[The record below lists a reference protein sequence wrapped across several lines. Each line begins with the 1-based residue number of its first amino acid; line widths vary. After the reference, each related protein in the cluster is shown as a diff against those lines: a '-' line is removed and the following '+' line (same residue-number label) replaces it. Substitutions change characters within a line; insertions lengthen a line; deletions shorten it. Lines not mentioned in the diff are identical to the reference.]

1 MGLEK
6 PVISGG
12 SIVTPFNFTQKG
24 KVVTSSFYSFN
35 GYGNTNVNPLSLTVD
50 FTASKE
56 KFYMIKESNV
66 IAFGSTSD
74 SDSTTLNF
82 HVKNIVGQNINVSFN
97 NCTVYE
103 CEY

>member
-12 SIVTPFNFTQKG
+12 KVELPFTFTEKG
-24 KVVTSSFYSFN
+24 KVTTSSFFSFN
-35 GYGNTNVNPLSLTVD
+35 AYKNTNVEPLGLTVN
-50 FTASKE
+50 FTASKD
-56 KFYMIKESNV
+56 KFYMIKESNL
-66 IAFGSTSD
+66 IAFGSTGD
-74 SDSTTLNF
+74 SDSNTVYF
-82 HVKNIVGQNINVSFN
+82 HVKNLVNENVDFSFN